1 MPLHSPDHNLL
12 SRPFFLRADGL
23 PQSVEVTV
31 AAQTTDLHG
40 EVWQCA
46 ATFITSP
53 VGQLDLSKQPALAG
67 CYEGVDPTGLIW
79 SMQPRADLTP
89 AFFEP
94 PAGGYDVTIRVMQ
107 DGQVLEEG
115 QARRLSRSPEL
126 QAEPVREGGLYGTL
140 FRPSTPQHLRGACL
154 CLGGSEGG
162 LYDSIAALLASEGFL
177 VLNLAYFGLPESGL
191 PESLINIPL
200 EYFGQAI
207 HWLRAL
213 PEVAGRRVGVTG
225 ASKGAEAA
233 LLIGAT
239 FPEEVGAVAAIA
251 SGGLVFEGIDRTGQF
266 PKGQPMSSWSW
277 QGKPWPYIPYRTDW
291 QAFFSSPGSKAMT
304 PVHQRALEQASQAEI
319 VAATIP
325 VEKIAGPVL
334 LVSGGQD
341 QVWNAT
347 ELSEIAYR
355 RRQASGQ
362 PVEHLSDPRAGH
374 SLSLPG
380 LPTYVNVPWTPMGGE
395 PQATA
400 HLQMQAWDAR
410 VRTLENIWE

>member
-1 MPLHSPDHNLL
+1 
-12 SRPFFLRADGL
+12 
-23 PQSVEVTV
+23 
-31 AAQTTDLHG
+31 
-40 EVWQCA
+40 
-46 ATFITSP
+46 
-53 VGQLDLSKQPALAG
+53 
-67 CYEGVDPTGLIW
+67 
-79 SMQPRADLTP
+79 
-89 AFFEP
+89 
-94 PAGGYDVTIRVMQ
+94 
-107 DGQVLEEG
+107 
-115 QARRLSRSPEL
+115 
-126 QAEPVREGGLYGTL
+126 
-140 FRPSTPQHLRGACL
+140 
-154 CLGGSEGG
+154 
-162 LYDSIAALLASEGFL
+162 
-177 VLNLAYFGLPESGL
+177 
-191 PESLINIPL
+191 
-200 EYFGQAI
+200 
-207 HWLRAL
+207 
-213 PEVAGRRVGVTG
+213 
-225 ASKGAEAA
+225 
-233 LLIGAT
+233 
-239 FPEEVGAVAAIA
+239 
-251 SGGLVFEGIDRTGQF
+251 
-266 PKGQPMSSWSW
+266 
-277 QGKPWPYIPYRTDW
+277 
-291 QAFFSSPGSKAMT
+291 MT